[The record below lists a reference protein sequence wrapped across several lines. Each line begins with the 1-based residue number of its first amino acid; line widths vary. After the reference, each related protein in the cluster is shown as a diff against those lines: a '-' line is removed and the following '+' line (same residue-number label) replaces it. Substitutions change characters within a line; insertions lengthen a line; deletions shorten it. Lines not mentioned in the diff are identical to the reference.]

1 MMPAETR
8 PAGNAPSVGQDTT
21 STCGFS
27 LVEMIAAIMMLSIG
41 ILGMSSLMTTVS
53 RSEIRATG
61 RIEATEVLES
71 KIEELRAVAAA
82 GTSDTIQLVVGGS
95 LTTPQANYAD
105 TASSGAGRAF
115 VQLWVVEAGPGQT
128 RKVTVR
134 AEPRDE
140 GLFDPPPVDVTTNL
154 LINSR

>member
-1 MMPAETR
+1 MRAETHHEAN
-8 PAGNAPSVGQDTT
+8 PPSVGQDTT

-27 LVEMIAAIMMLSIG
+27 LVEMIVAILILSVG
-41 ILGMSSLMTTVS
+41 VLGMSSMMTAVS

-82 GTSDTIQLVVGGS
+82 GTSDTIQLAVGGS
-95 LTTPQANYAD
+95 LTTPQVDHAD
-105 TASSGAGRAF
+105 TTSSGSGRSF
-115 VQLWVVEAGPGQT
+115 VRRWVVEAGPGQT

-134 AEPRDE
+134 VEPRDE
-140 GLFDPPPVDVTTNL
+140 GLFDPRPVDVTTNL
-154 LINSR
+154 LIN